1 MTEIDEPIDSPNR
14 ILWDNDSVRHIYGE
28 SANLLPM
35 IEDTGTVVE
44 VYSSDYYDVTIKLDK
59 DPAGLESRDSYAFVE
74 ADLELIDG

>member
-44 VYSSDYYDVTIKLDK
+44 RINDYYDVTIKLDK

-74 ADLELIDG
+74 EDLELIDG